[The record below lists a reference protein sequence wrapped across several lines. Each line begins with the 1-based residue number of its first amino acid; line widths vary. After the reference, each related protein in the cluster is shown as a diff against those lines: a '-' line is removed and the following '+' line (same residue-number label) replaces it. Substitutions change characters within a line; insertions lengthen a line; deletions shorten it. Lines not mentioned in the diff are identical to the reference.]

1 MEKILIVDDEK
12 NMRLI
17 LSKILKNAGY
27 EIYQA
32 ESGKQALKEVKKSSP
47 DLVLLDLKLPDI
59 NGIEVLEKIKQH
71 DNFIIVIMLTAYG
84 DLKNA
89 VEAMKL
95 GAYDYLKKPFDNE
108 EMILVIEK
116 ALENLRLSREVKLL
130 RDRLDEKISIKE
142 MMGESAQIRKVIKLV
157 EQVASTNMSVFL
169 EGKTGTGKELI
180 ARMIH
185 QKSPRKDGPFI
196 AVDCGAI
203 PESLFESELFGHEK
217 GAFTDAIST
226 HTGKFEQANGGTIFL
241 DEINNL
247 PLNLQPK
254 FLRTLE
260 EKAINRLG
268 GRGVRQIDVRV
279 VVASSMNIV
288 DQMEKGEFRDDLFY
302 RLNEFKIDIPS
313 LWQRKDDIPAIA
325 NYFLKRA
332 CIEMKKNI
340 NGFTTEAMNYLID
353 YRWPG
358 NVRELKNVVKR
369 AVLLAQDDYIKKE
382 HLIFI
387 TFYKRVDEFDIISS
401 KVNEQLRNS
410 DTSLHSVLE
419 KVEIDILKQAL
430 KLSNGKKAKAAKML
444 GLSRYTLYRKLKLLG
459 LD

>member
-17 LSKILKNAGY
+17 LNKILSKEGY
-27 EIYQA
+27 EIYQT
-32 ESGKQALKEVKKSSP
+32 EDGKQALKEVKKSSP

-71 DNFIIVIMLTAYG
+71 DNSIIVIMLTAYG
-84 DLKNA
+84 DIKIA

-108 EMILVIEK
+108 EMILVIKK
-116 ALENLRLSREVKLL
+116 ALDNLRLSREVKLL

-142 MMGESAQIRKVIKLV
+142 MMGESAPIRKVIKFV

-185 QKSPRKDGPFI
+185 QKSSRKDGPFI

-203 PESLFESELFGHEK
+203 PESLFESELFGYEK
-217 GAFTDAIST
+217 GAFTDAVST
-226 HTGKFEQANGGTIFL
+226 HIGKFEQANGGTLFL

-247 PLNLQPK
+247 PLNLQSK
-254 FLRTLE
+254 FLRAIE
-260 EKAINRLG
+260 EKTIQRLG
-268 GRGVRQIDVRV
+268 GKEAIQIDVRII
-279 VVASSMNIV
+279 VASNINIIEEV
-288 DQMEKGEFRDDLFY
+288 NKKTFRDDLFY
-302 RLNEFKIDIPS
+302 RLNEFKIDIPT
-313 LWQRKDDIPAIA
+313 LEERKDDIPAIA
-325 NYFLKRA
+325 NYFVRRA

-340 NGFTTEAMNYLID
+340 LGISKDAMNSLIS
-353 YRWPG
+353 YGWPG
-358 NVRELKNVVKR
+358 NIRELKNVVKR

-382 HLIFI
+382 QLVFI
-387 TFYKRVDEFDIISS
+387 KFDKRVNESEIISS
-401 KVNEQLRNS
+401 KTEEQLRNT
-410 DTSLHSVLE
+410 DTSLQSILE
-419 KVEIDILKQAL
+419 KAEIDILKQAL
-430 KLSNGKKAKAAKML
+430 KISNGKKTKAAKML
-444 GLSRYTLYRKLKLLG
+444 GISRYTLYRKLKFLG

>member
-12 NMRLI
+12 NMRMI

-32 ESGKQALKEVKKSSP
+32 ESGKQALREVKKSSP

-71 DNFIIVIMLTAYG
+71 DNSIIVIMLTAYG
-84 DLKNA
+84 DIKNA

-185 QKSPRKDGPFI
+185 QKSHRKDGPFI

-226 HTGKFEQANGGTIFL
+226 HIGKFEQANGGTLFL

-254 FLRTLE
+254 FLRALE
-260 EKAINRLG
+260 EKAIQRLG
-268 GRGVRQIDVRV
+268 GKGVRQIDVRIV
-279 VVASSMNIV
+279 IASSMNIV
-288 DQMEKGEFRDDLFY
+288 DKMGKGEFRDDLFY
-302 RLNEFKIDIPS
+302 RLSEFKIDIPS
-313 LWQRKDDIPAIA
+313 LWQRKDDIPTIA

-340 NGFTTEAMNYLID
+340 NGFTTEAMNSLID
-353 YRWPG
+353 YQWPG

-387 TFYKRVDEFDIISS
+387 TFDKRVDEFDIISS
-401 KVNEQLRNS
+401 KINEQLRNS
-410 DTSLHSVLE
+410 DTSLQSILE
-419 KVEIDILKQAL
+419 KVEIDILKKAL
-430 KLSNGKKAKAAKML
+430 KISDGKKTKAAKML

-459 LD
+459 LV